1 MNDEPRVVR
10 ARDVMN
16 DRFILVDKMDT
27 VRVALERLKEVDARC
42 LIVDKYHANDEY
54 GLVLLS
60 DVAKKVIAHDRSPD
74 RVNVY
79 EIMSKPVIA
88 VRPEMD
94 IRYTARLFDSF
105 GLAMAPVIEGGVVTG
120 VVTYTDIV
128 LEGLELL

>member
-1 MNDEPRVVR
+1 MSAERKVVR

-16 DRFILVDKMDT
+16 DRFILVDKMET

-42 LIVDKYHANDEY
+42 LIVDKYHADDEY

-60 DVAKKVIAHDRSPD
+60 DVARKVIAHDRSPD

>member
-1 MNDEPRVVR
+1 MNDEPKVVR

-16 DRFILVDKMDT
+16 ERFIMVDKMDT
-27 VRVALERLKEVDARC
+27 VRVALERLKAVDARC

-60 DVAKKVIAHDRSPD
+60 DVAKKVIAKDRSPD